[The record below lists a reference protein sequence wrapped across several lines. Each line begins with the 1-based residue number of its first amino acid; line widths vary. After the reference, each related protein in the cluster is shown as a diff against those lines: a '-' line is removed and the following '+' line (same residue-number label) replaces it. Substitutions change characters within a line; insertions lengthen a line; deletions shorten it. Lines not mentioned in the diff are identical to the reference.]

1 MPNTKPIGVAYS
13 DPLLDSVTVT
23 GASTLAAV
31 TATTVAATGAVSGAT
46 LTSAA
51 DLTSGIISCNKGSD
65 AATALTLPLA
75 TALDTLLVN
84 AKVGSAFDVV
94 VLNVASGSSAD
105 VTVTTNTGWT
115 LSGLMVVQ
123 NATSAAFRARKTGAG
138 AWTLYAIS

>member
-1 MPNTKPIGVAYS
+1 MALP
-13 DPLLDSVTVT
+13 SVGGGRQLGDGNLNEVVLASVPAPATFTADATVT
-23 GASTLAAV
+23 
-31 TATTVAATGAVSGAT
+31 
-46 LTSAA
+46 AA

-84 AKVGSAFDVV
+84 AKIGSAFDVV